1 MKQYEARKKM
11 KLKPIYK
18 TKELEFYTTK
28 IGSSLD
34 IPYFEGGVSA
44 GFPSPAED
52 FMHAKLDLNTL
63 LVEHPSATYYVRVI
77 GDSMVGAG
85 IVSGDLLVVDKSL
98 EVSNNCIV
106 VAYLDGDFTVKRI
119 KKTKSKMFLKAENDK
134 YKPIEIT
141 KEMDFVIFGV
151 VAHAIHHF
159 V

>member
-1 MKQYEARKKM
+1 MIKKA
-11 KLKPIYK
+11 IHK
-18 TKELEFYTTK
+18 TKELEFYTSQ
-28 IGSSLD
+28 IGVSLE